1 MKLQWLG
8 TAGFKVEAGDNVFLI
23 DPYLTRNEQARPAQS
38 MRPAELSGAGQVF
51 ITHGHFD
58 HLFDIPAI
66 MSQGKSNV
74 YCSEEAAATL
84 ARQGADSSRITAV
97 KVDRYSADF
106 GGYTAQA
113 FFSRHVKFDI
123 PLVARA
129 LWRIGTGY
137 RRLSAVHSSYPPGQV
152 MSWRFTIGG
161 YTIHHFGSAG
171 SLPEELQRLAAGPTD
186 LLLVPLQGHTHIC
199 DIALEYVRVLKP
211 RLVIPHHQDDF
222 YPPISTCVDIAPF
235 VAQVKKHCPGTG
247 VRVMD
252 FNEVITL

>member
-8 TAGFKVEAGDNVFLI
+8 TAGFKVEAADNVFLI
-23 DPYLTRNEQARPAQS
+23 DPYLTRNQQARPVQAMQ
-38 MRPAELSGAGQVF
+38 PWELSGAEQVF

-66 MSQGKSNV
+66 MAQGKSNV
-74 YCSEEAAATL
+74 YCSEVAAATL
-84 ARQGADSSRITAV
+84 AREGADSNRITAV
-97 KVDRYSADF
+97 NTDGYVADF
-106 GGYTAQA
+106 GGYTAEG

-123 PLVARA
+123 PLVVRA
-129 LWRIGTGY
+129 LWRVGLGY
-137 RRLSAVHSSYPPGQV
+137 RRFSAIHSSYPPGQV
-152 MSWRFTIGG
+152 LSWRFTIGG
-161 YTIHHFGSAG
+161 YTMHHFGSGG
-171 SLPEELQRLAAGPTD
+171 STPGELQRLAIRPTD

-235 VAQVKKHCPGTG
+235 VAQIRAKCPASE
-247 VRVMD
+247 VRVMEI
-252 FNEVITL
+252 NEVITL